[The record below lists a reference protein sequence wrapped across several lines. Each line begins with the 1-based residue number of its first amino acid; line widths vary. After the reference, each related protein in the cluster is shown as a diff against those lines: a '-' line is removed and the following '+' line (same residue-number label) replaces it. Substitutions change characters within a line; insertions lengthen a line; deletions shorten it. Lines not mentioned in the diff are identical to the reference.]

1 MNPLVSIIVPVYR
14 IKEEYLRACIESLT
28 GQTYRNIEILLVD
41 DGSPDDCGAICDSYA
56 ARFPLIKVI
65 HQENQG
71 VSVARNHGIEAA
83 AGEYIIFVDADDWI
97 EPDCVEIAVGEIEKQ
112 KVDVLFFQHIRED
125 IISSSFPAEKPR
137 FIEKSEVK
145 NIHAHLLRGEKRYGS
160 IDFKPP
166 WGKIIRTSLMEN
178 DAIRFPVG
186 VKKAQDVIFNLYLCE
201 FMESAYYLNY
211 VGYHYRVNSESIN
224 HRYNPEM
231 PRTMIRVLE
240 EAEKFVIQYHSEDE
254 DYKKAL
260 GIRAVKL
267 VEAIEHTYTL
277 HKESTLSMN
286 EIQRVTSGYLRT
298 GIVEKYVSQC
308 RVGDFDTLKRKI
320 RLLMYKQKSL
330 LFYLCFCQLK
340 RARNK

>member
-56 ARFPLIKVI
+56 EKLPLIKVI

-112 KVDVLFFQHIRED
+112 KVDVLFFQRKFEGAAPRLSKTAD
-125 IISSSFPAEKPR
+125 SRFLEKDER
-137 FIEKSEVK
+137 KAIQLAILMENAS
-145 NIHAHLLRGEKRYGS
+145 YDS

-166 WGKIIRTSLMEN
+166 WGKIIKNSLLKKRN
-178 DAIRFPVG
+178 LRFPVG
-186 VKKAQDVIFNLYLCE
+186 VKKSQDVLFNLYLYE

-267 VEAIEHTYTL
+267 VVTIEHTYTL
-277 HKESTLSMN
+277 HKESTLSLN
-286 EIQRVTSGYLRT
+286 EIRCVTSGYLRT

-308 RVGDFDTLKRKI
+308 RVSDFDMLKRKI